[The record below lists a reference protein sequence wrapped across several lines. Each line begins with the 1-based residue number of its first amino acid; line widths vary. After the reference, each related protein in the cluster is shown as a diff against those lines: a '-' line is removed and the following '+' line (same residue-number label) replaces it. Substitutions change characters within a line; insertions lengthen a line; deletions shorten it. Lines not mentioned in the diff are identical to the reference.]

1 MPQDDSMWYILMFLN
16 NKLWDEECLWV
27 NGSWKRPEAAVSAGG
42 SAAGGSAAGESVG
55 AAEAGNHHCLANRLH
70 HRRYN

>member
-1 MPQDDSMWYILMFLN
+1 MWYILMFLN

-27 NGSWKRPEAAVSAGG
+27 NGSWKRPEAAISAGGSAASG